1 MTSSA
6 ILCEL
11 LAKSNEAAAFI
22 VMCKWHGR
30 EISVSGEDTV
40 GSAVLQCRALL

>member
-22 VMCKWHGR
+22 VMCEWHGR

-40 GSAVLQCRALL
+40 GSAVL